1 MPFHGSASAD
11 AELHNPRGF
20 GAVPLDL
27 TDNDTTAY
35 RIRRDDGSTY
45 PSLFYI
51 STQTSNVTITLG
63 NSTDYPA
70 IVATTDAFI
79 IDTPQST
86 SAVFLVRRGTGDPIF
101 QIDTA
106 ATSSPHNVRLR
117 EAYLS
122 AEEIASEP
130 TAVANQVHVYAYD
143 NAGTTELRARTT
155 DGTVNLLDVGGAV
168 TGTTNLSWT
177 INEDAAAASNEDP
190 HLVLLGGDGVA
201 APNNDLVRFVI
212 TQDSSAET
220 VTLEL
225 ERSRNAG
232 AYADVQPLY
241 VLTPG
246 ATSNQPATLS
256 FGGQS
261 VVIAEARQDDGS
273 SILINGGTLSVN
285 GGSSGSAM
293 VGIGWNLEVYAQSV
307 GIGNGVLSRDNYQVI
322 IGHSAQSDY
331 SVSEYGVAIGYQAYA
346 RGDSVTALGRGATAG
361 GASAVAIGHS
371 SGGNAGDQGVAIGFS
386 SVASGAQAI
395 AIGDDP
401 TASATSAIAIGD
413 TATASA
419 AAGIAIGQSTSVT
432 HANSVALG
440 RGATSTAA
448 NQLVLGSASYA
459 LADIFLG
466 RGVTS
471 ATSGT
476 SLITGTGGS
485 GTNVTGH
492 GLQIRGGIST
502 GDAVPGAIQHIIGSR
517 GSSGSAAQGVFVA
530 HALEHHSS
538 AVSQGSPNGVIG
550 HLYRSEDITDA
561 QHYAFHVRGNAADAT
576 PFQLLSIDL
585 STFAS
590 GTMLSSAG
598 SGMIWCRVIASG
610 VYLGTRYS
618 AKYVNSARFE
628 VNGTTLTLIDTG
640 NAQHD
645 ITPREDD
652 NSWDLEIT
660 ASGTSLRVTCTG
672 DSDHATGWHADVW
685 ISFTRDGA

>member
-11 AELHNPRGF
+11 AELHNPRGV

-27 TDNDTTAY
+27 TDNDSTAY
-35 RIRRDDGSTY
+35 RIRRDDGSAY
-45 PSLFYI
+45 PSLFFI

-79 IDTPQST
+79 VDTPQST

-122 AEEIASEP
+122 ADEIPSEP
-130 TAVANQVHVYAYD
+130 TATANQVHIYAYD
-143 NAGTTELRARTT
+143 NGGTTELRARTT
-155 DGTVNLLDVGGAV
+155 DGTVNLLDVGV
-168 TGTTNLSWT
+168 STTGTTNLSWT
-177 INEDAAAASNEDP
+177 VNDNATAGSDEDP

-201 APNNDLVRFVI
+201 APNDDLVRTVV
-212 TQDSSAET
+212 TQDSTAEST
-220 VTLEL
+220 TFEI
-225 ERSRNAG
+225 ERSRNGG
-232 AYADVQPLY
+232 AYANVQPIF
-241 VLTPG
+241 VLAPG
-246 ATSNQPATLS
+246 ASSGQPATLS

-261 VVIAEARQDDGS
+261 VIVATGRHDDTS
-273 SILINGGTLSVN
+273 SVLISSGNPTVNGGTA
-285 GGSSGSAM
+285 GSEMIG
-293 VGIGWNLEVYAQSV
+293 VGAITEIYSQSV
-307 GIGNGVLSRDNYQVI
+307 AIGHGVSCRDNYQVI

-331 SVSEYGVAIGYQAYA
+331 SVTNYGVAIGYQAYA
-346 RGDSVTALGRGATAG
+346 RGDSVTAVGRGATAG

-371 SGGNAGDQGVAIGFS
+371 AGSNAGAQGVAIGFS
-386 SVASGAQAI
+386 AVASGAQAI

-413 TATASA
+413 TASASA
-419 AAGIAIGQSTSVT
+419 ADGIAIGQASSVA

-440 RGATSTAA
+440 RSATSTAT

-459 LADIFLG
+459 LSDVFVG

-471 ATSGT
+471 ATTGT

-485 GTNVTGH
+485 GSNVAGH
-492 GLQIRGGIST
+492 TLQVRGGIST
-502 GDAVPGAIQHIIGSR
+502 GNAVPGPIQHIMSSR
-517 GSSGSAAQGVFVA
+517 GSSGSSAQATFTT
-530 HALEHHSS
+530 HALEHHSAVTSQAS
-538 AVSQGSPNGVIG
+538 ANGVIG
-550 HLYRSEDITDA
+550 HLYRSEDLTDA
-561 QHYAFHVRGNAADAT
+561 QHFAFHVRGNVANAT
-576 PFQLLSIDL
+576 PFQLLSVDL
-585 STFAS
+585 ANFAN
-590 GTMLSSAG
+590 GAMLTSAG

-610 VYLGTRYS
+610 VYTGTRYS
-618 AKYVNSARFE
+618 AKYAQSARFE
-628 VNGTTLTLIDTG
+628 VDGSALTLIDSG
-640 NAQHD
+640 ASQHD

-652 NSWDLEIT
+652 NSWDCEIT
-660 ASGTSLRVTCTG
+660 ASGTALRVTCTG

>member
-27 TDNDTTAY
+27 TDDDTTAY

-51 STQTSNVTITLG
+51 STQTSNVVITLG

-70 IVATTDAFI
+70 IVATTDSFI
-79 IDTPQST
+79 VDTPQSS
-86 SAVFLVRRGTGDPIF
+86 SAVFLVRRGTGDPIL

-106 ATSSPHNVRLR
+106 ATSSPHNVRIR

-122 AEEIASEP
+122 AEEIPSEP
-130 TAVANQVHVYAYD
+130 TATANQVHVYAYD

-155 DGTVNLLDVGGAV
+155 DGTVNLLDVGGAT
-168 TGTTNLSWT
+168 TGTDNLSWT
-177 INEDAAAASNEDP
+177 INQDAAAASDEDP

-201 APNNDLVRFVI
+201 APNDDLVRFTI
-212 TQDSSAET
+212 TQDSTAES
-220 VTLEL
+220 VRFEL

-241 VLTPG
+241 TLTPG
-246 ATSNQPATLS
+246 ASSGQAATLS

-261 VVIAEARQDDGS
+261 VIIAEARQDDNS
-273 SILINGGTLSVN
+273 SIIINGGTLSVN
-285 GGSSGSAM
+285 GASQGSAM

-307 GIGNGVLSRDNYQVI
+307 AIGNAVLSRDNYQVI

-346 RGDSVTALGRGATAG
+346 RADSVTALGRGATAG

-371 SGGNAGDQGVAIGFS
+371 SGGNTGDQGVAIGFS
-386 SVASGAQAI
+386 ALASGAQAI

-413 TATASA
+413 TASATA
-419 AAGIAIGQSTSVT
+419 AAGIAIGQASSVA

-440 RGATSTAA
+440 RAATSTAA

-459 LADIFLG
+459 LADLFIG

-476 SLITGTGGS
+476 SLISGTGGS
-485 GTNVTGH
+485 GTNVAGH
-492 GLQIRGGIST
+492 GLQVRGGLST
-502 GDAVPGAIQHIIGSR
+502 GNAVPGPIQHLMAAR
-517 GSSGSAAQGVFVA
+517 GSSGTTLQGSFVS
-530 HALEHHSS
+530 HALEHHSAATS
-538 AVSQGSPNGVIG
+538 EASPNGVVG
-550 HLYRSEDITDA
+550 HLYRSEDVTDA
-561 QHYAFHVRGNAADAT
+561 QHFAFHVRGNVANAT
-576 PFQLLSIDL
+576 PFQLLAIDL

-590 GTMLSSAG
+590 GSMLTSAG

-610 VYLGTRYS
+610 VYTGTRYS
-618 AKYVNSARFE
+618 AMYAQSARFE
-628 VNGTTLTLIDTG
+628 VDGTTLTLIETG

-645 ITPREDD
+645 LTPREDD
-652 NSWDLEIT
+652 SSWDCEIT

-672 DSDHATGWHADVW
+672 DTDHATGWHADVW

>member
-79 IDTPQST
+79 VDTPQST

-232 AYADVQPLY
+232 AYADIQPLY
-241 VLTPG
+241 VLTPS

-256 FGGQS
+256 FGGQA
-261 VVIAEARQDDGS
+261 VAIAEARPS
-273 SILINGGTLSVN
+273 VSASVIVN
-285 GGSSGSAM
+285 GGSLSVHGGSTGTNIVA
-293 VGIGWNLEVYAQSV
+293 VGWNVEVYEYSV
-307 GIGNGVLSRDNYQVI
+307 AVGNSTLSRDDYQVI
-322 IGHSAQSDY
+322 IGYQAQSDY
-331 SVSEYGVAIGYQAYA
+331 SVSSYSVAIGQAAYA
-346 RGDSVTALGRGATAG
+346 RSGSV
-361 GASAVAIGHS
+361 VAIGRSATASGADSVCLGRSSAS
-371 SGGNAGDQGVAIGFS
+371 SGAQSIAIGFS
-386 SVASGAQAI
+386 TVASAQSAI

-401 TASATSAIAIGD
+401 TASGAQSIAIGD
-413 TATASA
+413 AASATAA
-419 AAGIAIGQSTSVT
+419 DAIALGQATSVT
-432 HANSVALG
+432 HANSVVIG

-459 LADIFLG
+459 LQDLFLG

-476 SLITGTGGS
+476 SLLTGTGGS
-485 GTNVTGH
+485 GTNVAGH

-517 GSSGSAAQGVFVA
+517 GSSGTAVQGGFVT

-538 AVSQGSPNGVIG
+538 AVSQGSANGVIG

-561 QHYAFHVRGNAADAT
+561 QHYAFHVRGNAANAT

-590 GTMLSSAG
+590 GTMLTSAG
-598 SGMIWCRVIASG
+598 SGVIWCRVVASG
-610 VYLGTRYS
+610 VYTGTRRS
-618 AKYVNSARFE
+618 ALYYNSARFE
-628 VNGTTLTLIDTG
+628 VDGSTLTLIDTG
-640 NAQHD
+640 NGQHE
-645 ITPREDD
+645 ISPREDVNGW
-652 NSWDLEIT
+652 NSEIT
-660 ASGTSLRVTCTG
+660 ASGTALRVTCTG
-672 DSDHATGWHADVW
+672 DTDHATGWHADVW